1 MEYYLPPELLLIGYR
16 HRADSKQP
24 EKKLFSRKQ
33 EEKKHVLDAFFLH
46 FRRPNGRKKLYCL
59 MEYDF
64 TVDGGGQVSR
74 TNTLLMHRYAQK
86 VIFRSHLCGEAQDS
100 GRTQTRFFAQERNE
114 RP

>member
-1 MEYYLPPELLLIGYR
+1 
-16 HRADSKQP
+16 
-24 EKKLFSRKQ
+24 
-33 EEKKHVLDAFFLH
+33 
-46 FRRPNGRKKLYCL
+46 

-64 TVDGGGQVSR
+64 TVDGGGHVSR

-114 RP
+114 RSWTASFRSTRFDKVEQ